1 MLGKLLDLPDEKGSP
16 LEVLLM
22 KLRYKEGKIVYAP
35 SNKPLLLNDPN
46 FVWFV
51 SAGSVN
57 VFVVPVDG
65 NEIAGAR
72 THLFRTE
79 GSTVLIGLQPDE
91 VPLNA
96 TATFR
101 VAARDTKFALMVI
114 GSGDSEL
121 LRLPRTRF
129 LELANSDEYRAQ
141 IAGLVDQWIR
151 YLYIGVVK
159 SGALPKQYTQLE
171 LGNVA
176 ALKLD
181 MVARPKKGVAWL
193 KPIIGEVRFL
203 GRTDLLTLKND
214 RYVPISDTVWV
225 KAANTCKIDVLSTV
239 EMLKQDP
246 DFRYLSNFHEFIQHM
261 IALNAE
267 TVVTAEK
274 RRLNDRARSDT
285 MKVEMALTQ
294 LASPLID
301 SPAEALIGVDTED
314 PLLAA
319 CQLVGQALGIKVRA
333 HPDMLRGKK
342 LLNPLGDIAKA
353 SRFRTRDIAL
363 KGNWWQ
369 TDNGPILGY
378 LEEGKQP
385 VALLPLTPSSYEMF
399 NPVTRTRTP
408 VDAILADKLSYFG
421 QMFYRPFPDTKLTG
435 WQVLRFGARGIERD
449 LLTMLAMGFLGGLV
463 ATVTPLMTGI
473 IFDNLIPSS
482 DRGQLLQIGVV
493 VLFSFMA
500 AAAFQITRSIALL
513 RLQGRMDGVIQAALW
528 DRLINLPTPFFRN
541 YSAGDL
547 SSRAI
552 GLEAFKDV
560 LAGPTTS
567 SIISGIFSIF
577 NFALLFAFDSSL
589 ALLAVVLVFVAAA
602 VTMAV
607 GLVRVRYQRKITD
620 LQGKISGLILQ
631 IVTGITKF
639 RLAGAENRAF
649 TLWARTF
656 SQQKQLSVRARM
668 ASNYLVVFN
677 SMFPVFAAMLLFAA
691 VNGSQT
697 LGSSTGSFLAFYAA
711 FTMFM
716 ASALELSIA
725 VVTIYTLMPFYER
738 AKPIFQTLPEVDDSK
753 SDPGELTGHIEV
765 GHVSFRYKADGP
777 LVLRDVS
784 FEVNRGE
791 FVALV
796 GGSGSGKST
805 LFRMLLGFETPES
818 GAIFYDGQDM
828 SGLDL
833 RAVRRQLG
841 VVLQNSQL
849 MSGSIFSNIV
859 GQTGFTVDD
868 AWEAARMAGLD
879 QDIKAM
885 AMGMHTVV
893 GEGGSTFSGG
903 QRQRLLIARAI
914 VTKPRI
920 MFFDEATSALDNK
933 TQAVV
938 SQSLEKLDATRIV
951 IAHRLSTIINA
962 DRIIVL
968 ERGQVQEMGTYRELM
983 NQKGLFAELAKRQLA

>member
-1 MLGKLLDLPDEKGSP
+1 
-16 LEVLLM
+16 
-22 KLRYKEGKIVYAP
+22 
-35 SNKPLLLNDPN
+35 
-46 FVWFV
+46 
-51 SAGSVN
+51 
-57 VFVVPVDG
+57 
-65 NEIAGAR
+65 
-72 THLFRTE
+72 
-79 GSTVLIGLQPDE
+79 
-91 VPLNA
+91 
-96 TATFR
+96 
-101 VAARDTKFALMVI
+101 
-114 GSGDSEL
+114 
-121 LRLPRTRF
+121 
-129 LELANSDEYRAQ
+129 
-141 IAGLVDQWIR
+141 
-151 YLYIGVVK
+151 
-159 SGALPKQYTQLE
+159 
-171 LGNVA
+171 
-176 ALKLD
+176 
-181 MVARPKKGVAWL
+181 
-193 KPIIGEVRFL
+193 
-203 GRTDLLTLKND
+203 
-214 RYVPISDTVWV
+214 
-225 KAANTCKIDVLSTV
+225 
-239 EMLKQDP
+239 
-246 DFRYLSNFHEFIQHM
+246 
-261 IALNAE
+261 
-267 TVVTAEK
+267 
-274 RRLNDRARSDT
+274 
-285 MKVEMALTQ
+285 
-294 LASPLID
+294 
-301 SPAEALIGVDTED
+301 
-314 PLLAA
+314 
-319 CQLVGQALGIKVRA
+319 
-333 HPDMLRGKK
+333 
-342 LLNPLGDIAKA
+342 
-353 SRFRTRDIAL
+353 
-363 KGNWWQ
+363 
-369 TDNGPILGY
+369 
-378 LEEGKQP
+378 
-385 VALLPLTPSSYEMF
+385 
-399 NPVTRTRTP
+399 
-408 VDAILADKLSYFG
+408 
-421 QMFYRPFPDTKLTG
+421 
-435 WQVLRFGARGIERD
+435 
-449 LLTMLAMGFLGGLV
+449 
-463 ATVTPLMTGI
+463 
-473 IFDNLIPSS
+473 
-482 DRGQLLQIGVV
+482 
-493 VLFSFMA
+493 
-500 AAAFQITRSIALL
+500 
-513 RLQGRMDGVIQAALW
+513 
-528 DRLINLPTPFFRN
+528 
-541 YSAGDL
+541 
-547 SSRAI
+547 
-552 GLEAFKDV
+552 
-560 LAGPTTS
+560 
-567 SIISGIFSIF
+567 
-577 NFALLFAFDSSL
+577 L
-589 ALLAVVLVFVAAA
+589 ALLAVVLVFIAAA
-602 VTMAV
+602 ATMAV

-765 GHVSFRYKADGP
+765 GHISFRYKADGP

-968 ERGQVQEMGTYRELM
+968 ERGQVQETGTYRELM